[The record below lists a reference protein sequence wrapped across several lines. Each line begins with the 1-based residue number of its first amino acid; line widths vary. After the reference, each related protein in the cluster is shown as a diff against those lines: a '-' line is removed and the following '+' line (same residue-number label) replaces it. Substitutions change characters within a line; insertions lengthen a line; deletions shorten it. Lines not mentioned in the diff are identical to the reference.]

1 MNIWRI
7 SGNSNYKSCI
17 LIDNNNKQI
26 YDPAFY
32 FKEKQED
39 LSFKRKIKFIDI
51 DCSFADIS
59 NYFGTSGTFVINDK
73 TKKIF
78 ETHFNHIQFFPLI
91 CDQYPEKTFWLLN
104 VYNYHDVLDIS
115 HCKYDTILNRKGNRV
130 ITHIDSYAFK
140 NEVLNL
146 DIFKIILNGK
156 KYTID
161 LFVTDTFKDIMEQNN
176 ITGLRLKKVYEI

>member
-17 LIDNNNKQI
+17 LIDNNDKQI

-78 ETHFNHIQFFPLI
+78 ETHFNYIQFFPLI
-91 CDQYPEKTFWLLN
+91 CDQ
-104 VYNYHDVLDIS
+104 
-115 HCKYDTILNRKGNRV
+115 
-130 ITHIDSYAFK
+130 
-140 NEVLNL
+140 
-146 DIFKIILNGK
+146 
-156 KYTID
+156 
-161 LFVTDTFKDIMEQNN
+161 
-176 ITGLRLKKVYEI
+176 